1 MNKRMKQQLASCK
14 ICQLPFYDD
23 NTLTLEIPLY
33 SPNASKVELEENKY
47 YIIHLSTSVYNPPE
61 NSSLAVNWNRN
72 VVPKSEFLLVT
83 KTSSVGDMLQVD
95 GCGWDNYS
103 NKATNDVYTNLWL
116 PRNAFKIVKELT

>member
-47 YIIHLSTSVYNPPE
+47 YIIHLSTSVYNPSE